1 MNPQTKLFLS
11 AGLMP
16 LLPIVGLVTLSEV
29 PPYLLEFCVGVAVTG
44 FSLAGL
50 SALNEWLT
58 RKVKAKP
65 VRVEIRPN
73 LLAVDGVELHIPFS
87 GDAHL
92 FKNRESMRL
101 VVNEVVDHLINRQ
114 RSWIQLRPSADVLVL
129 PQPLLLSEIE
139 ADALADLLNAE
150 FVEPT
155 VRASRGAV
163 SAEPADMALCG
174 ANG

>member
-16 LLPIVGLVTLSEV
+16 VLPIVGLVNLPEV
-29 PPYLLEFCVGVAVTG
+29 PPYLLEFFVCVGVTG

-92 FKNRESMRL
+92 FKNRESMQL

>member
-1 MNPQTKLFLS
+1 MNPLTKLFLS
-11 AGLMP
+11 
-16 LLPIVGLVTLSEV
+16 VGLVPLVPILALVLLSDEA
-29 PPYLLEFCVGVAVTG
+29 PAGWQAWFVGIGAFG
-44 FSLAGL
+44 CSLAG
-50 SALNEWLT
+50 LNEWLT

-92 FKNRESMRL
+92 FKNRESMQL

>member
-44 FSLAGL
+44 FLLAGL

-58 RKVKAKP
+58 RKAKAKP

-73 LLAVDGVELHIPFS
+73 VVAVDGIELHIPFS
-87 GDAHL
+87 GEAHL
-92 FKNRESMRL
+92 FKNRESMQL
-101 VVNEVVDHLINRQ
+101 MVNEVGDHLINRQ
-114 RSWIQLRPSADVLVL
+114 RSYFQLRLSANVLVL

-163 SAEPADMALCG
+163 SAAPADMALTG